1 MTNVAQAGSSASFP
15 TDLVAKHTPAPRDKD
30 ELQSVDFL
38 QALPAESSALAGA
51 MNTLVEI
58 TDRKRAE
65 KALRESKKRL
75 SAELAAAQ
83 QLQRISVELVHEQDL
98 QSLYTKLVDAA
109 AVIMHSDCA
118 SMQMLRP
125 EHGDK
130 GELRLLAA
138 RGFRPQA
145 TKFWE
150 RVRADSGCTCGM
162 ALRTRERAIATD
174 VETCDFMAGT
184 QDRAAYLQA
193 GIHAVQSTPLLSRS
207 GRLLGMLSTH
217 WREPHEPSETDLQR
231 FDVLARQAADLVE
244 RAQAETALRASEARL
259 RESEA
264 QFRTLADN
272 ISQFAWMADEK
283 GWIFWYNQRWYDYT
297 GTTFEQMQGWGWKQV
312 HHPDHVDRV
321 VQRIQHSWDTGEIWE
336 DTFPLRG
343 KDGCYRWFLSRAQPI
358 RDADGSIVRWFGT
371 NTDITEKRAAEEAL
385 RESEERLRVIVNQT
399 RAGIAQT
406 DLTGRFELVNERYCE
421 ITGYSRDEL
430 LGMRMQEITHPED
443 LPHNVELFRRVTA
456 EGVPFVIEKRYLRK
470 DGSAIW
476 VNNTVS
482 LTRDNSD
489 RPQHV
494 VAISLDISERKQAQE
509 QQRLLLRE
517 MNHRIK
523 NLFAL
528 AGGVVTLSA
537 RSAETPNDL
546 AEAVRE
552 RLAALA
558 RAHELTLPGTTG
570 EKADRPA
577 TLPILIRAIISPLLV
592 EKERVVI
599 TGPEVPISGNAV
611 TSLALLLQEFATNA
625 AKYGALASETGRIEI
640 SWCEWKGEVLLVWRE
655 QGGPQIGGPPES
667 EHEGF
672 GSTLAR
678 LAVTGQLGG
687 KISRDWD
694 KEGLTIKLSVPLDR
708 LAIS

>member
-1 MTNVAQAGSSASFP
+1 VGTELKAASIGSP
-15 TDLVAKHTPAPRDKD
+15 RDLVAKHTPAPSDEDKP
-30 ELQSVDFL
+30 QFVDFR
-38 QALPAESSALAGA
+38 ALSAEADALAGA
-51 MNTLVEI
+51 NTLVEI

-83 QLQRISVELVHEQDL
+83 QLQRISVELIHEQDV
-98 QSLYTKLVDAA
+98 QSLYAKLVDAA
-109 AVIMHSDCA
+109 ATIMRSNFA
-118 SMQMLRP
+118 SMQMLDP
-125 EHGDK
+125 ERGDK

-138 RGFRPQA
+138 RGFSPQA

-150 RVRADSGCTCGM
+150 WVRADSGCTCGM

-174 VETCDFMAGT
+174 VETCDFIAGT
-184 QDRAAYLQA
+184 QHLARYLQA
-193 GIHAVQSTPLLSRS
+193 DIHATQSTPLLSRS
-207 GRLLGMLSTH
+207 GHLLGMLSTH

-231 FDVLARQAADLVE
+231 FDVLARQAADLLE
-244 RAQAETALRASEARL
+244 RAQAEVALRASEARL

-297 GTTFEQMQGWGWKQV
+297 GTTLEQMQGWGWKQV

-385 RESEERLRVIVNQT
+385 RESEERLRVIVGQT

-406 DLTGRFELVNERYCE
+406 DLTGHFELVNERYCE
-421 ITGYSRDEL
+421 ITGFSRDEL

-443 LPHNVELFRRVTA
+443 LPRNLELFQRMTA

-470 DGSAIW
+470 DGSEVW
-476 VNNTVS
+476 VSNTVS
-482 LTRDNSD
+482 LTRDGSG

-546 AEAVRE
+546 AEAVQE

-558 RAHELTLPGTTG
+558 RAQELTLASNGEG
-570 EKADRPA
+570 EKSDLAT
-577 TLPILIRAIISPLLV
+577 TLPALVRTIIAPYV
-592 EKERVVI
+592 TKEDVRVTI
-599 TGPEVPISGNAV
+599 QGPDVAV
-611 TSLALLLQEFATNA
+611 GGKAATSLALLLQEMATNA
-625 AKYGALASETGRIEI
+625 AKYGALSTESGRVDV
-640 SWCEWKGEVLLVWRE
+640 SWLVWKNELLLAWRE
-655 QGGPQIGGPPES
+655 HGGPPLNGPPEK
-667 EHEGF
+667 EGF

-694 KEGLTIKLSVPLDR
+694 TEGLTIKLSVPLDR